1 MILRILSLLALIALA
16 YMGLNAARVNSGL
29 ELDQATE
36 ILLWLA
42 LAAGLAALAAGTLKK
57 QPPSG
62 KD

>member
-1 MILRILSLLALIALA
+1 MILQILSVLALIALA

-29 ELDQATE
+29 ELDQVTE
-36 ILLWLA
+36 ILLCLA
-42 LAAGLAALAAGTLKK
+42 LAAGIAALAAGFFKK